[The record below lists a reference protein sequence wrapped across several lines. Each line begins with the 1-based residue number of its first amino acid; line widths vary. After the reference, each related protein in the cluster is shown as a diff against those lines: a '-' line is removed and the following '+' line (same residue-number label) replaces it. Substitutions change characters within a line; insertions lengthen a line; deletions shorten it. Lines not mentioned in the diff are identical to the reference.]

1 MFNFAYGPVPD
12 IVLEPGFLERLRIAG
27 TPGGPGAERFPVI
40 QIPGILEPVNPPAFL
55 DGRPPLQGARPP
67 MLRPPL
73 PGDPGYDPT
82 LPPGYEGPSYG
93 LFEDQESI
101 NAGIAAL
108 LPAYMPTPGSD
119 AFKKMMQSSP
129 NMEKTEAEMKAKQF
143 IPQAYVAEEDPAP
156 TSEAVTT
163 TESTPFEAMG
173 ISSLGQDALKQMIFE
188 RANPSVRQQRNYKS
202 YIG

>member
-12 IVLEPGFLERLRIAG
+12 IVLEPGFLERLREAFPKQEAE
-27 TPGGPGAERFPVI
+27 TPGGQGAERFPVI
-40 QIPGILEPVNPPAFL
+40 EIPGILEPVNPPPFL
-55 DGRPPLQGARPP
+55 GRRPPSPGDRPP

-82 LPPGYEGPSYG
+82 LPPGYMEPS

-108 LPAYMPTPGSD
+108 MPAVEEEKYKKYIASD
-119 AFKKMMQSSP
+119 T
-129 NMEKTEAEMKAKQF
+129 N
-143 IPQAYVAEEDPAP
+143 
-156 TSEAVTT
+156 
-163 TESTPFEAMG
+163 PFESMG
-173 ISSLGQDALKQMIFE
+173 VSSLGQNALRQMIFE
-188 RANPSVRQQRNYKS
+188 RANPSVNQQKNYKS